1 MRHAILTALLLGLCH
16 SIFAQ
21 GDRPSQI
28 YRHAIMV
35 ENEFRQLDT
44 EVRLLAQGL
53 RRDAFIVVQL
63 MAAGR
68 ELTDF
73 QRQVALQKAADRVLA
88 ASRKAFDKPPADGRT
103 IQILERLTER
113 LEKARDQGLSADVD
127 AVRVDLLRG
136 AGQIQHIVFIDLA
149 DLQRIRKLYGEIQ
162 ARNGTTIVDF
172 DDALGEALA
181 AALGMLQVKVSE

>member
-73 QRQVALQKAADRVLA
+73 QRQVALQKAADRVQA

-127 AVRVDLLRG
+127 AVRADLLRG

-162 ARNGTTIVDF
+162 ARNGATIVDF

-181 AALGMLQVKVSE
+181 AALGMLEVKVSE